1 MGKEINLL
9 RNYPKTK
16 RNIKKRGNS
25 KSRFVRKIARKF
37 GKDFFDGERKFG
49 YGGYNYNSKYW
60 KKVVKAF
67 GKHWKLNK
75 NNKVLDVGCGKGFMI
90 YDLKKEIPGIKV
102 TGIDIS
108 RYAIKNAHPKIRKN
122 VFVSNAKKLP
132 FKDKSFDVVISINT
146 IHNLNKKDCAKALKE
161 INRVNKLG
169 SFITVDAFRNNIEKK
184 KIMEW
189 NLTAKTI
196 MSVKDWKKFFKKNNY
211 KGDFFWFF
219 P

>member
-1 MGKEINLL
+1 
-9 RNYPKTK
+9 
-16 RNIKKRGNS
+16 
-25 KSRFVRKIARKF
+25 
-37 GKDFFDGERKFG
+37 
-49 YGGYNYNSKYW
+49 
-60 KKVVKAF
+60 
-67 GKHWKLNK
+67 
-75 NNKVLDVGCGKGFMI
+75 MI

-184 KIMEW
+184 KMMEW